1 MTTLADLKTLLQ
13 SEVPAVDS
21 VPTSSQYEQAIK
33 DAVTDFSRRCGLA
46 KISTL
51 SIISGTAAYA
61 LPADFLK
68 MILLDALVGLD
79 GVIVSQGG
87 LIPLSKDFE
96 EEWTIINKNIMFY
109 PTPAYSM
116 TRYFKYKA
124 AWVATGG
131 DYTTLGENE
140 AQIVIL
146 KAKATA
152 LEKISNA
159 QSGDS
164 IKYSFGAVSE
174 DLSGASTSY
183 QKDSEM
189 ADKDYLAACET
200 YNGQYAAHG
209 GM

>member
-21 VPTSSQYEQAIK
+21 VPTSAQYEQAVK
-33 DAVTDFSRRCGLA
+33 DAVLDFSRRCGLT

-51 SIISGTAAYA
+51 AIVSGTATYD

-68 MILLDALVGLD
+68 MISLDALVGVD

-96 EEWTIINKNIMFY
+96 EEWTIANKQITFL

-124 AWVATGG
+124 GWVATSG
-131 DYTTLGENE
+131 DYTTLGEDE
-140 AQIVIL
+140 AQIVLL
-146 KAKATA
+146 KAKAIA
-152 LEKISNA
+152 LSKISNA

-174 DLSGASTSY
+174 DLGGMSDSSR
-183 QKDSEM
+183 KDSE
-189 ADKDYLAACET
+189 AVDKEYLEACRV
-200 YNGQYAAHG
+200 YNGQYIT
-209 GM
+209 